1 VPNKSYFQKILL
13 AVDGSQTCLLAEEL
27 IVVLAKKF
35 QSKVTVV
42 HAVAEQLLD
51 LTPYADVPKSVLGE
65 ISEWFF
71 KRGEEILGNAQALF
85 SEEGVEI
92 DARLVHGDPA
102 EKIISLAT
110 DEKYDLIVIGNRGET
125 EVEAFSLGS
134 NAEKISRHAECS
146 VLIIKEKTKISKILV
161 AIDGSENAHKGLQH
175 AVQLAQKF
183 NAEITVMNVME
194 RGLFG
199 LKPQVTQ
206 KVGERT
212 LSKAVDEV
220 KGANVTKRLE
230 FGNPAEKI
238 IEIANKERYDLIV
251 VGSRGLSRTKRFF
264 LGSVSDDV
272 SHHAHCSVLIVR

>member
-65 ISEWFF
+65 VSEWFL

-102 EKIISLAT
+102 EKIISLAA
-110 DEKYDLIVIGNRGET
+110 DEKYDLIVTGNRGET
-125 EVEAFSLGS
+125 EVEVFSLGS

-161 AIDGSENAHKGLQH
+161 AIDGSENARKGLQH

-199 LKPQVTQ
+199 LKPQVAQ
-206 KVGERT
+206 NVGERT
-212 LSKAVDEV
+212 LSKAFDEV
-220 KGANVTKRLE
+220 KGASATKRLE

-238 IEIANKERYDLIV
+238 IEIANKEKYDLIV